1 MWYCQGC
8 FICLAASQDSWMK
21 WSRHRKQGVSYKGQ
35 SWRSAFV
42 QSCKNYQRTFQFLEE
57 TFSNPQVSP
66 GWTSRQSR
74 QTKGWNIHYL
84 AWKCRSTVLDMSCK
98 RIWQSAC
105 TRHPGSCGNYYGL
118 SSCAT
123 PVMLSARAPASP
135 FALARLRV
143 CGGLRWRNGKEKP
156 EERKM
161 HILQLVTKYLLSP
174 EASPYPPT
182 PTLPQQQQQQ
192 PAKQPEE
199 LEHYKNQCCGLGLFI
214 IFMSFFKKDNR
225 IVFMWA

>member
-42 QSCKNYQRTFQFLEE
+42 QSCKNYQRTFQFLKE

-84 AWKCRSTVLDMSCK
+84 AWKWRSTVLDMSCK

-135 FALARLRV
+135 FVLARLRV
-143 CGGLRWRNGKEKP
+143 CGGIRWRNGKEKP

-182 PTLPQQQQQQ
+182 PPYHSNSSSNLPNS
-192 PAKQPEE
+192 
-199 LEHYKNQCCGLGLFI
+199 LKNSNI
-214 IFMSFFKKDNR
+214 TKIS
-225 IVFMWA
+225 VVV